1 MNKLL
6 ILLGVLFSSTAFA
19 AQGDVTV
26 QIDTVGYHFQNNDTS
41 NNFNYGIGIMYEVV
55 DRLSLGLRTYRNS
68 YKDGTKIYGQDA
80 ELYSQSINVDYRFW
94 SNDLWSTHIG
104 WTLANHYQNQNGII
118 VKNMQDM
125 PYLNACRKIG
135 DTTSKWQGC
144 GQVNTYKNST
154 NGWDQYASF
163 KLQFTF

>member
-118 VKNMQDM
+118 VKNMEIEICII
-125 PYLNACRKIG
+125 LI
-135 DTTSKWQGC
+135 
-144 GQVNTYKNST
+144 
-154 NGWDQYASF
+154 
-163 KLQFTF
+163 